1 MAAVLTVVVCH
12 VGSGADPGPAV
23 QPAVTHTRS
32 TYSVSGAVD
41 PWATSTP
48 QLPGVASD
56 DSALVGA
63 MTNHLEFARR
73 VATVLLAYD
82 AGTDFLR
89 KLGRRP
95 ASITVITKTRRQW
108 AGPAR

>member
-1 MAAVLTVVVCH
+1 M
-12 VGSGADPGPAV
+12 SGAGDPP
-23 QPAVTHTRS
+23 PES
-32 TYSVSGAVD
+32 T
-41 PWATSTP
+41 
-48 QLPGVASD
+48 QRLPGVAPD
-56 DSALVGA
+56 DSALVGGI
-63 MTNHLEFARR
+63 TNHPEFARR
-73 VATVLLAYD
+73 VATLLLAYD